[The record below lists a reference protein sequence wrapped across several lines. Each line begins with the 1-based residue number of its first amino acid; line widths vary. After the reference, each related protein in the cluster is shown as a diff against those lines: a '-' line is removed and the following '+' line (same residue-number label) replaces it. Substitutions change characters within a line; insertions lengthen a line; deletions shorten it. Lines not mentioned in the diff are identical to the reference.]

1 MIVHQMSSNEA
12 SAPRGYLSSFFAWNR
27 KFRANLE
34 RVLPQPFLVNL
45 HRRYET
51 VVAERINNRTGQV
64 IIDIGGGKM
73 CPYQR
78 FITEPDRQTI
88 ISIDNSEEELAQ
100 NHDVSFRVVSDV
112 VRSIPLKEMSV
123 DLLSS
128 RSVLEHLD
136 DVGKYLRNCSEIL
149 KEDGLLIHSLPC
161 KFAPFALI
169 NQILPNRVAQGILY
183 YFQPQWEQECGFK
196 AYYNHC
202 YYSGI
207 KSLLEEN
214 GFEMV
219 SVEFRYYQAIYFD
232 FFVPL
237 YLWFLAYDLL
247 ISTLGIKNLSCQMLF
262 VARKRKT
269 VG

>member
-1 MIVHQMSSNEA
+1 MSSNEA
-12 SAPRGYLSSFFAWNR
+12 SGPRGYLSAFFAWNR
-27 KFRANLE
+27 KLRVLIE
-34 RVLPQPFLVNL
+34 RVLPESFLVNL
-45 HRRYET
+45 HRRYEK
-51 VVAERINNRTGQV
+51 VVAERVNSRADQL

-78 FITEPDRQTI
+78 FINDPDRQTI
-88 ISIDNSEEELAQ
+88 ISIDNSEEELQQ
-100 NHDVSFRVVSDV
+100 NQDVAFRVVSDAV
-112 VRSIPLKEMSV
+112 QSIPLRSKTI

-136 DVGKYLRNCSEIL
+136 DVDRYLHNCADVL

-169 NQILPNRVAQGILY
+169 NQILPNKVAQGILY

-237 YLWFLAYDLL
+237 YLWFLLYDL
-247 ISTLGIKNLSCQMLF
+247 IVSTLGIKNLSCQMLF
-262 VARKRKT
+262 VARKRKMVGQT